1 MAEPISEP
9 APVHCYTNP
18 SFCRQSEYIP
28 DVGQNHSDLPPPP
41 QFQSA
46 DELPPPPP
54 PLQMHLQCGQSNPA
68 FQANVETQIEPR
80 ESREKHRYCYLEE
93 NRGPTHKRYASLP
106 IEDRSVVGYGQSS
119 RYEYIQ
125 DEQKGQLQR
134 RASTRYEFIP
144 HQQVQQQ
151 RSAPPLNQDD
161 GRGLQQIQSN
171 RNNGGRYAVVP
182 GELDYLDDD
191 STWSDRRLS
200 PLRRHMNT
208 SHGRYTRVPL
218 QDEDPPT
225 LPERNVQQ
233 EYSTSPRNN
242 LATQKLH
249 EILTTPRKPR
259 SRSEERTLSPKRQQ
273 SVNQTGTPQRR
284 ALTPAGSPNGRTFS
298 PTRTTPQGTPHN
310 RAFPTNGPQTST
322 PNKEPS
328 ARRCLPL
335 VENSLRQQDICPA
348 SNCGRLRYVGTAPVD
363 LASMAHGEP
372 PPRYGYLENGP
383 ESMPMVSGSPRYQ
396 VLPTDQKRNGYQSVE
411 SAFIARTAVVP
422 PLSPP
427 HSDVNTT
434 LASALEKNDRR
445 NAPLL
450 LILVGV
456 LTCGLALYLS
466 WTQGRRYYFDSAAGC
481 GACCALA
488 GACRSLRRTWTGL
501 GLAGLSALSC
511 AGLLLLAAKS
521 PRAGTPL
528 HDVTAGALCGVS
540 LLGAS
545 LALLAVLTPK
555 CSFGRHRRVKHLHYT
570 AWFDHGVPIYTH
582 SVVTYLKKLLATQVG
597 NGPVVVHCGAGVWR
611 TGTIILCDICLGRAI
626 VGGVVDVF
634 SETQSIRS
642 QGINMVDNKQQ
653 YFSTTYH
660 LDDKTVF

>member
-1 MAEPISEP
+1 MAQTSEP

-28 DVGQNHSDLPPPP
+28 DDRENLPPPP
-41 QFQSA
+41 QFQST

-68 FQANVETQIEPR
+68 FQANAEIRIERQIETR
-80 ESREKHRYCYLEE
+80 EAREHRRYCYLNE
-93 NRGPTHKRYASLP
+93 NRDPAHKRYASLP
-106 IEDRSVVGYGQSS
+106 IEDRNVIGYGQSS

-125 DEQKGQLQR
+125 EEQRGHVQR
-134 RASTRYEFIP
+134 RPSIRYEFIP
-144 HQQVQQQ
+144 RQQVQRQ

-161 GRGLQQIQSN
+161 GRRGLPRIQTN
-171 RNNGGRYAVVP
+171 QNNGGRYAIVP
-182 GELDYLDDD
+182 GELDYPDDER
-191 STWSDRRLS
+191 SASIGRRIS
-200 PLRRHMNT
+200 PVRRGSVNT
-208 SHGRYTRVPL
+208 LQGRYARVPL
-218 QDEDPPT
+218 QDEDPPA
-225 LPERNVQQ
+225 LPERNFQQ
-233 EYSTSPRNN
+233 EYPTSPRNN
-242 LATQKLH
+242 LATKRLH

-284 ALTPAGSPNGRTFS
+284 ALTPVGSPSGRTFS
-298 PTRTTPQGTPHN
+298 PTTRTTPQGTPQN

-335 VENSLRQQDICPA
+335 VENSSRQRDVCPA
-348 SNCGRLRYVGTAPVD
+348 SNCGKLRYVGTAPVD
-363 LASMAHGEP
+363 LASMVYGEP

-396 VLPTDQKRNGYQSVE
+396 VLPADQKRSGYQSVE

-427 HSDVNTT
+427 HSEVNTT
-434 LASALEKNDRR
+434 LVSALEKNDRR

-450 LILVGV
+450 LVLVGV
-456 LTCGLALYLS
+456 LTCGLAIYLS
-466 WTQGRRYYFDSAAGC
+466 WTQGRRYYFDSAVGC

-521 PRAGTPL
+521 PRPGTPL

-555 CSFGRHRRVKHLHYT
+555 CNLGRHRRV
-570 AWFDHGVPIYTH
+570 H
-582 SVVTYLKKLLATQVG
+582 SWIPRL
-597 NGPVVVHCGAGVWR
+597 
-611 TGTIILCDICLGRAI
+611 
-626 VGGVVDVF
+626 
-634 SETQSIRS
+634 SS
-642 QGINMVDNKQQ
+642 
-653 YFSTTYH
+653 
-660 LDDKTVF
+660 